1 MTPKLWTSGEV
12 VYIVDHEDTQHSM
25 LCRTA
30 EEAAAVTR
38 ACNHFDELLQAARHA
53 LEQLDPRGECTEDAT
68 VLRLRDVIAAIDG
81 DMP

>member
-1 MTPKLWTSGEV
+1 MTPTSE
-12 VYIVDHEDTQHSM
+12 
-25 LCRTA
+25 
-30 EEAAAVTR
+30 R
-38 ACNHFDELLQAARHA
+38 ACNHFDELLAASRWG